1 MHRLTYAV
9 AVIDVIILFSLCS
22 KYWNFFF
29 NHSDFD
35 TTLFTKQFYQEATED
50 EKHLVE
56 RHLLYLIL
64 PLLIMLIAKTYFGV
78 RWIRLKFTRN
88 ALSTFYVVSM
98 AFYFALVVQQI
109 MILTTGWEVFST
121 IYKVECIAMMNGC
134 IINWVFLHM
143 HMNYVDRMHFR

>member
-1 MHRLTYAV
+1 MTYAV

-35 TTLFTKQFYQEATED
+35 TTLFTKEFYQEATEA

-64 PLLIMLIAKTYFGV
+64 PLLIMLIAKTYFGI
-78 RWIRLKFTRN
+78 RWIKLRFTRN

-98 AFYFALVVQQI
+98 AFYFALVV
-109 MILTTGWEVFST
+109 
-121 IYKVECIAMMNGC
+121 
-134 IINWVFLHM
+134 
-143 HMNYVDRMHFR
+143 